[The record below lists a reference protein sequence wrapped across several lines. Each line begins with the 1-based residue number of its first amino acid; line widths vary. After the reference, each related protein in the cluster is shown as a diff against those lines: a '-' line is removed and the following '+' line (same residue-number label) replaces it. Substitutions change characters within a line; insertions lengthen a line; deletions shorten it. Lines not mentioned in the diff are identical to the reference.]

1 MRACVRKCVHGGAA
15 RRDSSF
21 LLIEFNYAIGA
32 ALAGNLPFP
41 NMAARFSFIFDQDS
55 PPPSENEVFLFKNKV
70 LLVLGTKQAAG
81 SPLLRVW
88 LPDSHS
94 FKTFLHGFETRSGG
108 QYLPV

>member
-21 LLIEFNYAIGA
+21 LLIKFNYAIGA

-55 PPPSENEVFLFKNKV
+55 PPPSENEVFLCKNKV

-81 SPLLRVW
+81 SPLLRIW

-94 FKTFLHGFETRSGG
+94 F
-108 QYLPV
+108 